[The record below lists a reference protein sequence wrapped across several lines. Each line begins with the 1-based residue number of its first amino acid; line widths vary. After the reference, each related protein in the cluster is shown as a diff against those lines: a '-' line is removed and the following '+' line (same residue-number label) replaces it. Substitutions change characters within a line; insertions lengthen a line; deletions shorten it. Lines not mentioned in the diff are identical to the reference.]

1 MIKINVTGI
10 DATIKDMRL
19 KLDAQARGKTASVK
33 RELISELKA
42 ATPVDTGR
50 ARDNWQITQQG
61 LSNDTEYIDEL
72 NAGSS
77 QQAPPYFIEKTVLA
91 NPNVV
96 PNGTIVTH
104 R

>member
-1 MIKINVTGI
+1 MIKINVTGK
-10 DATIKDMRL
+10 DATMRDIKL
-19 KLDAQARGKTASVK
+19 KLDTQAGNSVTSIK
-33 RELISELKA
+33 RDLVSALKA
-42 ATPVDTGR
+42 ATPVDTGT
-50 ARDNWQITQQG
+50 ARDNWQMTPQG
-61 LSNDTEYIDEL
+61 LSNETDYIDEL

-77 QQAPPYFIEKTVLA
+77 QQAPPYFVEKTVLA